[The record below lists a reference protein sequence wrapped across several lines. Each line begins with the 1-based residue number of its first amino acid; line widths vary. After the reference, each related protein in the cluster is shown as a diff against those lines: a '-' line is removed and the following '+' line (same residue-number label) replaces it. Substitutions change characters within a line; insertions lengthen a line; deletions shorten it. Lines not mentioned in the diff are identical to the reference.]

1 MLWVLVQA
9 FSLAAYYQD
18 GADGLVA
25 VRPVEAIALD
35 GPHRQWTVEPG
46 DELLVVR
53 RLGRTAVA
61 QLTVLPPNHRWSDP
75 PNRVLVS
82 IGPSQDAL
90 VVRTGDYL
98 EQALDHLRTL
108 DEKQLLRAKILGWRD
123 GKADQRLSKTLP
135 TRPEAYAFDAFYSS
149 DRESKLQVLRKGAAA
164 TDDPRLRR
172 EIAVILAL
180 SGRWKKAASQLSQ
193 IPSSK
198 GMEFDKLVRAISA
211 FETGMIKDA
220 KAGFESCLK
229 SGNPACRSEAALGL
243 ARVSWASGRIE
254 TALFWYG
261 RASQEK
267 EGGNDARAEIEATWI
282 LSHQSDSSVESL
294 RQSVGQPLGRGGLIL
309 KLVDARR
316 AVSAGHYENAVSLVK
331 AWRNQTRLDRRSN
344 VLSDHILQA
353 AREERDL
360 NASPSF
366 DEWRNE
372 VGIDWVFTSLPR
384 EVKQPHE

>member
-1 MLWVLVQA
+1 M
-9 FSLAAYYQD
+9 YK
-18 GADGLVA
+18 
-25 VRPVEAIALD
+25 
-35 GPHRQWTVEPG
+35 RQ
-46 DELLVVR
+46 
-53 RLGRTAVA
+53 
-61 QLTVLPPNHRWSDP
+61 
-75 PNRVLVS
+75 
-82 IGPSQDAL
+82 
-90 VVRTGDYL
+90 
-98 EQALDHLRTL
+98 
-108 DEKQLLRAKILGWRD
+108 
-123 GKADQRLSKTLP
+123 
-135 TRPEAYAFDAFYSS
+135 
-149 DRESKLQVLRKGAAA
+149 
-164 TDDPRLRR
+164 
-172 EIAVILAL
+172 
-180 SGRWKKAASQLSQ
+180 
-193 IPSSK
+193 
-198 GMEFDKLVRAISA
+198 
-211 FETGMIKDA
+211 
-220 KAGFESCLK
+220 
-229 SGNPACRSEAALGL
+229 ALGL

-366 DEWRNE
+366 DL
-372 VGIDWVFTSLPR
+372 SLI
-384 EVKQPHE
+384 HI